1 MKFECNLCGSREG
14 KSTSVTQMFLIDD
27 RPLIVEDVPSV
38 VCIRCGEAI
47 FDIAT
52 VEKIRRMV
60 HGNVKPIK
68 SITTDVFDF
77 AQ

>member
-1 MKFECNLCGSREG
+1 MKFECNVCGSREG
-14 KSTSVTQMFLIDD
+14 KSTSVTQIFLIDD

-38 VCIRCGEAI
+38 VCTHCGEAI

-60 HGNVKPIK
+60 HGNAKPVK
-68 SITTDVFDF
+68 SVMTDVFEF
-77 AQ
+77 VR

>member
-1 MKFECNLCGSREG
+1 MKFECNVCGSREG
-14 KSTSVTQMFLIDD
+14 KSTSVTQIFLIDD
-27 RPLIVEDVPSV
+27 RPLIVEGVSSV
-38 VCIRCGEAI
+38 VCSRCGEAI

-60 HGNVKPIK
+60 HGNVKPAK
-68 SITTDVFDF
+68 SIMTDAFEF